1 MLSNY
6 QWKKGVLNMRKII
19 ITIGRQYGSGGKEI
33 GEKIAKEFGI
43 PFYDKELLTEA
54 AKKSG
59 ICKEMFEAHDE
70 KPTNSFLFSLV
81 VGSYASGTTPMN
93 HKLFLAQFETIK
105 EIAEKG
111 SCVILGRCADYAL
124 EENPDTVNVFIHAD
138 IQTRIAR
145 GIKYYGLDADK
156 AEDIILKTD
165 KQRSS
170 YYNFYSGKKWAEAES
185 YDLSINSGKVGIDN
199 SVKLIKDFIE
209 LTGK

>member
-1 MLSNY
+1 M
-6 QWKKGVLNMRKII
+6 GKII

-33 GEKIAKEFGI
+33 GERLAKEFGI

-59 ICKEMFEAHDE
+59 ICKEMFESHDE
-70 KPTNSFLFSLV
+70 KPTNSFLYSLV

-124 EENPDTVNVFIHAD
+124 EDYPETINVFIHAD
-138 IQTRIAR
+138 MQTRMER
-145 GIKYYGLDADK
+145 GIKEYGLDTDK
-156 AEDIILKTD
+156 AEDIITKTD
-165 KQRSS
+165 KQRGS
-170 YYNFYSGKKWAEAES
+170 YYNFYSGKKWADASS
-185 YDLSINSGKVGIDN
+185 YDLSINSGKLGIEH
-199 SVKLIKDFIE
+199 SVKLIKDFVE
-209 LTGK
+209 LANK